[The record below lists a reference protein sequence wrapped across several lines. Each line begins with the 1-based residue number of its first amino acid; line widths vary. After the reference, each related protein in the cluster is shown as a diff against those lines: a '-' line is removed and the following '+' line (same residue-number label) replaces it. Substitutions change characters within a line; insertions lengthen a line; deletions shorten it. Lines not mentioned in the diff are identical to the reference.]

1 MTPAR
6 PPEGDPLSHV
16 RCDANATGAAPPAD
30 APLVVLR
37 SRGAQA
43 FDPVRFSYLEA
54 LARRAAEQPGAV
66 QRLLASRLGR
76 AAAAYAERFDDAHAA
91 TAHADTKVPASRS
104 ALAELVVTL
113 DRDRLLHADAAPSA
127 VPSSVASSA
136 GMTSAVAHPTSAVS
150 ELRTARHF
158 RSTWA
163 RLRIERQLVRLQAC
177 VPTNPGP
184 LNSHRLVL
192 RALRQ
197 MQETSPAYLARF
209 MGHVE
214 ALMWLEQASL
224 AAAPARAGVASV
236 AGAPRPE
243 PWPKPTPKPK
253 RAGRAR
259 GA

>member
-1 MTPAR
+1 M
-6 PPEGDPLSHV
+6 SHP
-16 RCDANATGAAPPAD
+16 RLDADTAGAAPPAD
-30 APLVVLR
+30 SPLAALR

-54 LARRAAEQPGAV
+54 LARRTAQQPGAV
-66 QRLLASRLGR
+66 HCVLAERLGR
-76 AAAAYAERFDDAHAA
+76 AAAAYADRFDAAPAA
-91 TAHADTKVPASRS
+91 TACTGTKMPALPS
-104 ALAELVVTL
+104 ALADLVVTL
-113 DRDRLLHADAAPSA
+113 DRDRLLHAEAAPSA

-136 GMTSAVAHPTSAVS
+136 GRPSAVASSTAAAS
-150 ELRTARHF
+150 ELRTAHHF

-163 RLRIERQLVRLQAC
+163 RLRIERQLVSSQAR
-177 VPTNPGP
+177 VPANPGP

-224 AAAPARAGVASV
+224 TAATARADV
-236 AGAPRPE
+236 AGAPGAPSTE
-243 PWPKPTPKPK
+243 PQPKPTPKPR
-253 RAGRAR
+253 RAGRAH
-259 GA
+259 GT